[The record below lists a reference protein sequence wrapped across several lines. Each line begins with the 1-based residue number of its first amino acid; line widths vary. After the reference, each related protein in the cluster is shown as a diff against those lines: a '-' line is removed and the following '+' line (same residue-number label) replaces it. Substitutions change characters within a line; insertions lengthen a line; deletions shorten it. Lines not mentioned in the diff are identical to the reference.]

1 MAYGN
6 GYRGLLE
13 EADAYF
19 FFQLPRKGSLTR
31 LIRYDKAQFPS
42 RRRFVGGMTKFIP
55 RHFFLDQ
62 PIPVESAT
70 IQVID
75 SLFRQ
80 LDREVPSARN
90 SAR

>member
-1 MAYGN
+1 MTILCLMAYAN

-13 EADAYF
+13 ETDAYW
-19 FFQLPRKGSLTR
+19 FFQLPRKGRLTR

-62 PIPVESAT
+62 PISVESANIET
-70 IQVID
+70 ID

-80 LDREVPSARN
+80 LGREAP
-90 SAR
+90 